1 MTRTQLT
8 SEPSVGPGFFCCK
21 AWRHLPRSWPDKVVC
36 WARKPGRCWM
46 NIDICF
52 WARFFRSIWECQ
64 GYPKKK
70 CFTGIP
76 HQAITCCRGL
86 PLMCD
91 LTVNVC
97 MANLDALI
105 KKTLWWNV
113 HLMGKWCFATS
124 PHQCV
129 GSMELYHCIN
139 LSWSMRYRPQTG
151 RCLQVEVRSRSNG

>member
-1 MTRTQLT
+1 MDFSAKLGDISPGAGPTRW
-8 SEPSVGPGFFCCK
+8 S
-21 AWRHLPRSWPDKVVC
+21 
-36 WARKPGRCWM
+36 ARKPGRCWM

-64 GYPKKK
+64 GYPKK
-70 CFTGIP
+70 
-76 HQAITCCRGL
+76 
-86 PLMCD
+86 
-91 LTVNVC
+91 NVSQLFPTKPSHVAGAYRWC
-97 MANLDALI
+97 VIWRWMYAWPILDALI

-129 GSMELYHCIN
+129 GSMELHHCIN